1 VSLSRVFWKQTLE
14 TSLGD
19 VADLI
24 APGTLVLCEGQPSK
38 GDRAEFDAR
47 CLRAVFGD
55 HEPDADFVA
64 IGGDRQVI
72 ADQMGLGRTVQALVP
87 GTTII
92 RLIDRDDRTD
102 SEVEKLG
109 EEGVTTLGRRNLEG
123 YLLDEEVLE
132 KLCSGVGQ
140 PKRWSDLQQARQTA
154 HQGAVDGGKPMDD
167 WKATKGDIY
176 NACKQI
182 LQLTQV
188 GSTADV
194 FLVEQLAP
202 LIKPGMEI
210 YDELRKD
217 VFG

>member
-1 VSLSRVFWKQTLE
+1 M
-14 TSLGD
+14 
-19 VADLI
+19 
-24 APGTLVLCEGQPSK
+24 LCEGQPSR

-55 HEPDADFVA
+55 HEPEADFVA

-87 GTTII
+87 GTTVI

-102 SEVEKLG
+102 TEVEKLG
-109 EEGVTTLGRRNLEG
+109 TEGVTTLGRRNLEG
-123 YLLDEEVLE
+123 YLLDKEVLQA
-132 KLCSGVGQ
+132 LCTAVDQ
-140 PKRWSDLQQARQTA
+140 PEHWKDLQQARQKA
-154 HQGAVDGGKPMDD
+154 HRSAIDGGKPVDD

-194 FLVEQLAP
+194 FLAEQLAP
-202 LIKPGMEI
+202 LIKPGMSI

-217 VFG
+217 VFGY